1 MKSEIKT
8 ARELLERLGVP
19 DCFLCRWLDR
29 EAKPLKCTN
38 PIRITELA
46 AKRLDWLIT
55 YPFVRGCPH
64 FEPVEDLEALLKRVL
79 RKTEEELQDLER
91 KLDQAQRR
99 VWRLADRLRLKVA
112 WRDKVAQVLEE
123 LTKKR

>member
-1 MKSEIKT
+1 MKAK
-8 ARELLERLGVP
+8 ELLERLGVP

-29 EAKPLKCTN
+29 EAEPPRCVN
-38 PIRITELA
+38 PENVRELT
-46 AKRLDWLIT
+46 AKRLDWLLS
-55 YPFVRGCPH
+55 YPFAEDCLY
-64 FEPVEDLEALLKRVL
+64 FEPVEDLEGLLRRWL
-79 RKTEEELQDLER
+79 REIEEELQDLER
-91 KLDQAQRR
+91 KLGQAQRR